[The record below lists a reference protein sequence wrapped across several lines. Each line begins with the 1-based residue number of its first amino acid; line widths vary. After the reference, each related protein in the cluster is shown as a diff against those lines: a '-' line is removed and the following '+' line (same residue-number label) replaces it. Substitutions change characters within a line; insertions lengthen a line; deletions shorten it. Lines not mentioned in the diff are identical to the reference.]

1 MFSNGKRKE
10 EVIYVNRIDADVG
23 RVRVKATLAV
33 FISVLIRGCKRE
45 MYDCVEFN
53 TAGTGERHETRRRSR
68 KDLCPDKAPCHADS
82 TPELKSS
89 RKIEPE
95 HVPDHVS
102 SPGAGRTNGVTLG
115 DGKEKPSG
123 TEARGRVGL
132 GPLVPVKGT
141 LNASAYQDI
150 LDNFMLPTLWEQFGD
165 DPFLFQHDCTPVTK
179 ARTIKTW
186 MSEFG
191 VEELDCP
198 AQSPDLNPIEH
209 LWDELERRL
218 RARPSRPTSV
228 PDLTNV
234 LLEERSKIPI
244 NTLLNLVESLPRRVE
259 AVLAANGGTTPYYI
273 HVHVKTPQ
281 RVGRLAKPSNRG
293 RRTLVRDVTK
303 NLMVT
308 LKELQHFSMERGEP
322 SRRTTQPSL
331 QHFTNQ
337 VCMMTRRKPLLSKRH
352 MTACLEFAR
361 RHLKDSQTMRNNIL
375 WSDETKIE
383 LFGLNVKHHVWRK
396 PGTVHRLANTI
407 PTVKYG
413 GGSIMPFGCF
423 SAAGTGRLVRIE

>member
-1 MFSNGKRKE
+1 TAIQKLPQSWNSEIHINRVWDQEENGL
-10 EVIYVNRIDADVG
+10 ID
-23 RVRVKATLAV
+23 KT
-33 FISVLIRGCKRE
+33 SVQG
-45 MYDCVEFN
+45 
-53 TAGTGERHETRRRSR
+53 RRRT
-68 KDLCPDKAPCHADS
+68 KHDG
-82 TPELKSS
+82 
-89 RKIEPE
+89 
-95 HVPDHVS
+95 
-102 SPGAGRTNGVTLG
+102 SP
-115 DGKEKPSG
+115 
-123 TEARGRVGL
+123 TE
-132 GPLVPVKGT
+132 
-141 LNASAYQDI
+141 
-150 LDNFMLPTLWEQFGD
+150 
-165 DPFLFQHDCTPVTK
+165 DC
-179 ARTIKTW
+179 
-186 MSEFG
+186 
-191 VEELDCP
+191 L
-198 AQSPDLNPIEH
+198 
-209 LWDELERRL
+209 RL
-218 RARPSRPTSV
+218 T
-228 PDLTNV
+228 
-234 LLEERSKIPI
+234 
-244 NTLLNLVESLPRRVE
+244 
-259 AVLAANGGTTPYYI
+259 
-273 HVHVKTPQ
+273 
-281 RVGRLAKPSNRG
+281 VGRLAKPSNRG